1 MHILIADTK
10 RPPKI
15 IFGEWPRYTEAAL
28 CRVYAVAA
36 LYGGRVMPRIRSGR
50 VIRRPR
56 FPAYTEW
63 PRYTEASYAAYTEWP
78 RYTEASYAAYTEWP
92 RYTEAALCRVYAV
105 AALYGGRVMPRIR
118 SGRVIRRP
126 RYTASRQ

>member
-15 IFGEWPRYTEAAL
+15 ILGEWPRYTEAAL
-28 CRVYAVAA
+28 CRVY
-36 LYGGRVMPRIRSGR
+36 G
-50 VIRRPR
+50 
-56 FPAYTEW
+56 
-63 PRYTEASYAAYTEWP
+63 
-78 RYTEASYAAYTEWP
+78 
-92 RYTEAALCRVYAV
+92 V

-126 RYTASRQ
+126 RYAAYTEWPRYTEAALCRVNAVAALYGVAALYRVGPHVLGSRPLLPLPDENWVRFVYVRGGRLLLAAVALPF